1 MAHHHSA
8 ISTQDLEI
16 ILRSLTSDTI
26 PGVAALLNQAINGD
40 PDARERTSGFMD
52 AIKALQGLYSQHPD
66 RRPTIPHTPAPRAAI
81 AVEGAAAD
89 TSGDS
94 VVPIVSAQDIETIL
108 RSLTRDDA
116 FLPAVAILLSQAIH
130 GDRETHEDSIVIL
143 KKEFLRPSH
152 PKEMPQSQTP
162 PRALIV
168 VEGGVVTG
176 TYEDPCVQVRV
187 YDWDMADEEPVPPLP
202 PEWRFL
208 ADQAGVPTELRFQW
222 SPETDKAD
230 AVPRVLV
237 TMSTS
242 TVSLYYAENSVD
254 VRLVDMDKLK
264 AGGQPGNITGFED
277 LLERAISPEIRA
289 LLGLP
294 ESSDSGAS
302 PSP

>member
-1 MAHHHSA
+1 MAHPHSA
-8 ISTQDLEI
+8 ISTQDLETL
-16 ILRSLTSDTI
+16 LRSLTSDTI

-40 PDARERTSGFMD
+40 PDARERTSGFTD

-94 VVPIVSAQDIETIL
+94 VVPVVSAQDIETIL

-130 GDRETHEDSIVIL
+130 GDRETREDSIVIL
-143 KKEFLRPSH
+143 KKNFCDLPVL
-152 PKEMPQSQTP
+152 KEMPQSQAPT
-162 PRALIV
+162 RAVIV
-168 VEGGVVTG
+168 VEGGVVSG
-176 TYEDPCVQVRV
+176 IYEDPGVQVRV

-230 AVPRVLV
+230 AAPRVLV
-237 TMSTS
+237 T
-242 TVSLYYAENSVD
+242 VSGGVANLYTANGAQA
-254 VRLVDMDKLK
+254 RLIDIDDLK
-264 AGGQPGNITGFED
+264 VGGQPGSITGFED
-277 LLERAISPEIRA
+277 LLEKAFGAEGVA
-289 LLGLP
+289 LWGLS

-302 PSP
+302 PGS